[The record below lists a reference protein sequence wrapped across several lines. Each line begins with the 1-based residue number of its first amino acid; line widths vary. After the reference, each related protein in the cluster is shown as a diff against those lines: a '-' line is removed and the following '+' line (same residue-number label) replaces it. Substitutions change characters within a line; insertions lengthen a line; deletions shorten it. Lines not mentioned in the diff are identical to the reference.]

1 MGQNDESG
9 SSRQGGGREEH
20 ANRAPILSKAG
31 VYTWPIIAEQAPLLQ
46 SISSKDKVN
55 SAELNKGVMRILI
68 QGTQKSHQ
76 KPSAAQAVVWIGIAE
91 NHILTARN
99 PAGSLRCW
107 KTQ

>member
-20 ANRAPILSKAG
+20 ANRTPILRKAG
-31 VYTWPIIAEQAPLLQ
+31 VYTWPINVEQAPLLQ

-55 SAELNKGVMRILI
+55 FVELNKGVMRILI
-68 QGTQKSHQ
+68 QRTQKSHQ
-76 KPSAAQAVVWIGIAE
+76 KPSAAQAVVWIGIPE
-91 NHILTARN
+91 NCILMARN
-99 PAGSLRCW
+99 PASSLRCW